1 MTSHRKLRVTFFGD
15 SICTGQHVA
24 IHQGWVTRTSL
35 GLSKIM
41 YSSQGEIVVTNSSVN
56 GRTTRQA
63 LETMA
68 YELQSH
74 SPEIVIIQF
83 GMNDCNY
90 WASDRGLPRVSRP
103 SFSANLS
110 EIIQRSFHYGAKR
123 VFLNTNHPT
132 TLTSHTFPHTETTY
146 QSSNADYNKAIR
158 NVAES
163 SGATLNDVENHFLA
177 LIDQNEVKLSDMLLP
192 EDQLH
197 LSSIGH
203 DAYYSFIYPKI
214 EESIICL
221 LDD

>member
-41 YSSQGEIVVTNSSVN
+41 NSSQGEIVVTNSSVN

-90 WASDRGLPRVSRP
+90 WASDKGLPRVSHP

-132 TLTSHTFPHTETTY
+132 TLTSRTFPHTETTY
-146 QSSNADYNKAIR
+146 QASNADYNKAIR

-177 LIDQNEVKLSDMLLP
+177 LIDQNEVKLCDMLLP

-214 EESIICL
+214 EASVLSL
-221 LDD
+221 LNG